1 MGRGTTK
8 RDMVK
13 RIAAE
18 TNTPRP
24 VVRQIMQQF
33 LDDIVDELGHG
44 RRLEFRDFGVFET
57 VERKPRVARNPR
69 TGLAIQVPAKTVV
82 HFKQGRVMRERVA
95 ALGPGALAP
104 DDPRAS
110 GSGQLPARSESSGR
124 AAAAAGPAPESG
136 PEPESQPEAAPE
148 PGPEAGP
155 EPESAPDPE
164 PEPETKV
171 EPGPGPEPEEG
182 GADSVP
188 PGEPPSAP

>member
-24 VVRQIMQQF
+24 VVRQIVQQF
-33 LDDIVDELGHG
+33 LDDIIDELGHG

-82 HFKQGRVMRERVA
+82 HFRQGRVMRERVA
-95 ALGPGALAP
+95 ALGP
-104 DDPRAS
+104 
-110 GSGQLPARSESSGR
+110 
-124 AAAAAGPAPESG
+124 APESAPG
-136 PEPESQPEAAPE
+136 PEPESQPEAGLE
-148 PGPEAGP
+148 PGPEAESVP
-155 EPESAPDPE
+155 EPG
-164 PEPETKV
+164 TKA
-171 EPGPGPEPEEG
+171 EPGPGPEPEKEG
-182 GADSVP
+182 PDSAP
-188 PGEPPSAP
+188 PGEPPPAP

>member
-44 RRLEFRDFGVFET
+44 HRLEFRDFGVFET

-95 ALGPGALAP
+95 ALGPGAPAP

-124 AAAAAGPAPESG
+124 AAAAAGPAPESE
-136 PEPESQPEAAPE
+136 PEPESQPEA
-148 PGPEAGP
+148 GPEAGP
-155 EPESAPDPE
+155 EPEAGPDPE
-164 PEPETKV
+164 PGIKV
-171 EPGPGPEPEEG
+171 EPEPGPEPEKE

-188 PGEPPSAP
+188 PGEPPSVP